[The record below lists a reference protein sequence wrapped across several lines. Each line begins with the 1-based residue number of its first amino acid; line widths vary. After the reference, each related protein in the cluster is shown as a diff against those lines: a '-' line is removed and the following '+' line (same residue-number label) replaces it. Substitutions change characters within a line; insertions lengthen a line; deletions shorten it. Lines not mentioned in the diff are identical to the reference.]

1 MNNTLLLID
10 HDKAFSEVL
19 VSYLTAEGFE
29 VVCTHSVETAFILGV
44 NSSFDAIIL
53 DIMLTEGLDL
63 LKALRNRIQTPIL
76 IFTSRHEDNDRIRGF
91 TLGADDYLAKPGN
104 LRELTARLH
113 AILKRTCTQLH
124 PLITHRN
131 LAVDCAARKATRDG
145 RLLDLTNT
153 EFNILEMLIK
163 SPGEAFS
170 KEALTQY
177 ALGRK
182 HTAHDRSIDVHI
194 SNLRHKLS
202 HENNEATVLVKTVR
216 GFGYLLIP

>member
-1 MNNTLLLID
+1 MNNSLLIID
-10 HDKAFSEVL
+10 HDKAFAEVL
-19 VSYLTAEGFE
+19 VTYLTAEGFE
-29 VVCTHSVETAFILGV
+29 VVCTHELETAFMLGV
-44 NSSFDAIIL
+44 NPSFDAIIL
-53 DIMLTEGLDL
+53 DIMITEGFDL
-63 LKALRNRIQTPIL
+63 LKALRNRVQTPVL
-76 IFTSRHEDNDRIRGF
+76 IFSACHEDNDKIRGF

-113 AILKRTCTQLH
+113 AILKRTHAELH

-131 LAVDCAARKATRDG
+131 LTVNCAARKATCNG
-145 RLLDLTNT
+145 RLLELTNT
-153 EFNILEMLIK
+153 EFKLLEMLIK

-182 HTAHDRSIDVHI
+182 HTVHDRSIDVHI
-194 SNLRHKLS
+194 SNLRNKLS
-202 HENNEATVLVKTVR
+202 HEDEGTLLIKTLR